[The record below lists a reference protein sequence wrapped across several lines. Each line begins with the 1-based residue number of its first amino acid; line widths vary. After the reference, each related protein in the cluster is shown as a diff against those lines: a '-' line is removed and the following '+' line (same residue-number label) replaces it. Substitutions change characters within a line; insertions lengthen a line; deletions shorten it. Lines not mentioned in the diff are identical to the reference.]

1 MKTADLFDQFGSE
14 VTFCDLPLRRFGR
27 KPAFAGEI
35 QTVKCFEDNTVVR
48 AELEKPGDGRILVV
62 DGGASTRVAL
72 LGDIL
77 AALSIANGWAGLLIN
92 GAIRDSAEIDGMD
105 QTVFALGVTP
115 CKSAKENW
123 GKVGCEIR
131 FGGVVFKPGGFAY
144 GDADGV
150 LYAETPLYECDP

>member
-1 MKTADLFDQFGSE
+1 MKTADLFDEFGAR
-14 VTFCDLPLRRFGR
+14 VTFCDLPLLKYGR
-27 KPAFAGEI
+27 KPFFAGAI

-48 AELEKPGDGRILVV
+48 AQLETPGQGRILVV
-62 DGGASTRVAL
+62 DGGGSSRVAL

-77 AALSIANGWAGLLIN
+77 AELSIKSGWAGLIIN
-92 GAIRDSAEIDGMD
+92 GSIRDSAEINDMD

-131 FGGVVFKPGGFAY
+131 FGGVVFRPGGFVY

-150 LYAETPLYECDP
+150 LYSETKLI

>member
-1 MKTADLFDQFGSE
+1 MKTADLFDAFGAK

-27 KPAFAGEI
+27 KPFFAGEI

-48 AELEKPGDGRILVV
+48 AELEKPGNGRILVV

-77 AALSIANGWAGLLIN
+77 ATLSITNGWAGLVVN
-92 GAIRDSAEIDGMD
+92 GAIRDSAEIDGMA
-105 QTVFALGVTP
+105 QLVFALGVTP

-123 GKVGCEIR
+123 GKAGCEIR
-131 FGGVVFKPGGFAY
+131 FGGVVFKPGGFVY
-144 GDADGV
+144 GDADGI
-150 LYAETPLYECDP
+150 LYSDTKLD